1 MAVRLQIGREAEKK
15 VAMKMFRN
23 QNGQALIFTALSMS
37 MLLGFMGL
45 AIDVG
50 LLFRAKRNLQVAADA
65 AATAGALDLSR
76 GLSAS
81 NAANLSLTSDLEVG
95 SSPVAI
101 AESDPPADG
110 PNKGTKGFVEVV
122 LSQPN
127 PTAFMGM
134 FSFHS
139 VSVSAR
145 AVAGVPTFSDNCIW
159 LMNKNKKGALSMQG
173 GANSQL
179 NATGCSVYINSS
191 NAGDALDL
199 TGNPTIYVD
208 SINIVGGANKT
219 SNNMHGTVNSGVSP
233 ETPILPTDTTG
244 PTPASGCSGNTDT
257 TSTSIN
263 STYTPAGSVVCF
275 SNAIN
280 LSDGAYLKGAA
291 SGVIYVFENGL
302 TIANGAT
309 VNVGSATCKS
319 GTGGACTSTS
329 TGNTFSNTQGATL
342 DIQGG
347 AFNIASGQANLS
359 VYAPTAGTYNGIG
372 LMQPIANST
381 SSSGCSPSPCMLLQF
396 GSSGTFFDGMI
407 FAPGLSI
414 DMHDAAAGVT
424 ATGVIADSMNI
435 KSSQM
440 NIPSYS
446 AANAATTPLREVAL
460 VE

>member
-1 MAVRLQIGREAEKK
+1 MKK
-15 VAMKMFRN
+15 FRN
-23 QNGQALIFTALSMS
+23 ENGQALIFTALSMS
-37 MLLGFMGL
+37 MLLGFMAL

-50 LLFRAKRNLQVAADA
+50 LLFRAKRNLQIAADA

-81 NAANLSLTSDLEVG
+81 NAANLSLSSNIEVG
-95 SSPVAI
+95 TATVSIS
-101 AESDPPADG
+101 ESDPPADG
-110 PNKGTKGFVEVV
+110 PNQGTKGFVEVI
-122 LSQPN
+122 LTQPN
-127 PTAFMGM
+127 PTNFMKI
-134 FSFHS
+134 FNHS
-139 VSVSAR
+139 SVTVSAR

-159 LMNKNKKGALSMQG
+159 LMNKNKAGALSMQG
-173 GANSQL
+173 GTNSEL

-191 NAGDALDL
+191 NSGDAFDL
-199 TGNPTIYVD
+199 TGNPKITVD

-219 SNNMHGTVNSGVSP
+219 SNKMTGTVNSGVSP

-244 PTPASGCSGNTDT
+244 PTPLNGGCSGNTDT
-257 TSTSIN
+257 TSTSIGT
-263 STYTPAGSVVCF
+263 TYTPAGSVVCF
-275 SNAIN
+275 SNAIT
-280 LSDGAYLKGAA
+280 LTSGAYLKGSA
-291 SGVIYVFENGL
+291 SGVIYVFTNGL
-302 TIANGAT
+302 NIANGAT
-309 VNVGSATCKS
+309 VNVGSATCTS

-359 VYAPTAGTYNGIG
+359 VYAPTAGTYNGIA
-372 LMQPIANST
+372 LMQPLANT
-381 SSSGCSPSPCMLLQF
+381 NSSSGCSPLPCMLLQF
-396 GSSGTFFDGMI
+396 GSAGTTFDGMI
-407 FAPGLSI
+407 FAPGMSI

-424 ATGVIADSMNI
+424 ATGVIADSMAI

-446 AANAATTPLREVAL
+446 AANAGTTPLRVVAL